1 MQIIK
6 SITLQYIDFS
16 VAFKSEQIS
25 FAFNSCV
32 VLSVMFLTGT
42 FTKHWKVVATS
53 LKIKLNYL

>member
-1 MQIIK
+1 M
-6 SITLQYIDFS
+6 QYIDFS

-25 FAFNSCV
+25 SEFNSCV

-53 LKIKLNYL
+53 LKIKLNY